1 MHRIRQNYCRTH
13 VGPGTRPV
21 HGLHRSDP
29 RSACPRAESPKFPS
43 FFLIFHQPKG
53 CFLPDL
59 RKVPNFTL
67 KKYFQKTKRVQLYI
81 YKKRVT
87 LPVSN
92 ADPQKVDK
100 VDFDFCQ
107 KNFDFCVRLLDG
119 VRKFDRLIV
128 QK

>member
-1 MHRIRQNYCRTH
+1 MSDQEP
-13 VGPGTRPV
+13 GPSMVYTDQILDQPV
-21 HGLHRSDP
+21 LELNP
-29 RSACPRAESPKFPS
+29 LNFLV

-53 CFLPDL
+53 CFLPDR

-87 LPVSN
+87 LPVST

-107 KNFDFCVRLLDG
+107 KKIDFCVRLLDG
-119 VRKFDRLIV
+119 VRKFERLIV